1 MRGLGVTEA
10 LDTLPDAFRLAFAVL
25 TQLADVWFVLGL
37 LTLLYWFGERSPLS
51 LPRERGALLIA
62 LAFGGLSLVV
72 VAKQLFALARP
83 PLAGEA
89 TAIEHVPGF
98 LHAIYTNAATATGY
112 GFPSG
117 HALTATVVWGG
128 LAAVLDV
135 GTRARRALVAG
146 TIVAV
151 VCLARLVLGVHY
163 LVDVLAGIGF
173 GLAYLGIVLTLA
185 RRRARRAFRIAAIV
199 AVVAVLGTV
208 SADGALALG
217 ATAGALAAWETI
229 GDRLSNSGPM
239 ALGVGV
245 LGMAVLGGGFVA
257 VYLLDVGVVV
267 TALAGTVVGAGVV
280 AMPVLG
286 ERIGGRRKGDGPA
299 QNVSR

>member
-1 MRGLGVTEA
+1 MRGLGITEA
-10 LDTLPDAFRLAFAVL
+10 LDALPDAFRLVFAVL

-37 LTLLYWFGERSPLS
+37 LTLVYWFGERSPIS

-62 LAFGGLSLVV
+62 VAFGGLSLVV
-72 VAKQLFALARP
+72 VAKQFFALARP

-89 TAIEHVPGF
+89 TAIEHVPGL

-135 GTRARRALVAG
+135 GTRTRRALVAG

-163 LVDVLAGIGF
+163 LVDVLAGVGL
-173 GLAYLGIVLTLA
+173 GLAYLGTVLALA
-185 RRRARRAFRIAAIV
+185 RGRARRAFWIAATI
-199 AVVAVLGTV
+199 AVVALFGTV

-217 ATAGALAAWETI
+217 ATAGALAVWEAV
-229 GDRLSNSGPM
+229 GDRLASSGSM
-239 ALGVGV
+239 GLGVGA
-245 LGMAVLGGGFVA
+245 LGILVLGGGFVA

-286 ERIGGRRKGDGPA
+286 ERLGRRRKDDGA
-299 QNVSR
+299 TQNVSR

>member
-10 LDTLPDAFRLAFAVL
+10 FDALPDAVRLVFAVL

-37 LTLLYWFGERSPLS
+37 LTLIYWFGERSPLS
-51 LPRERGALLIA
+51 LPREHGALLVA
-62 LAFGGLSLVV
+62 LAFGALSLII
-72 VAKQLFALARP
+72 ALKQFFTLPRP

-89 TAIEHVPGF
+89 TALEHVPAF
-98 LHAIYTNAATATGY
+98 LHGAYTNAATATGY

-128 LAAVLDV
+128 LATVLGV
-135 GTRARRALVAG
+135 GTRARRILVAG

-163 LVDVLAGIGF
+163 LVDVLAGVAL
-173 GLAYLGIVLTLA
+173 GLAYLGTVLTLA
-185 RRRARRAFRIAAIV
+185 HGRARRAFWIAAAV
-199 AVVAVLGTV
+199 AVVALFGTV
-208 SADGALALG
+208 SADSALALG
-217 ATAGALAAWETI
+217 ATAGALVAWEVV
-229 GDRLSNSGPM
+229 GDRASNSGPI

-267 TALAGTVVGAGVV
+267 TALTSAVVGAGVV
-280 AMPVLG
+280 VMPVLG
-286 ERIGGRRKGDGPA
+286 ERLDRRKKDGSA

>member
-10 LDTLPDAFRLAFAVL
+10 LDALPDAFGLVFAVL

-37 LTLLYWFGERSPLS
+37 LTLVYWFGERSPLS

-72 VAKQLFALARP
+72 VAKQVFALARP

-135 GTRARRALVAG
+135 GTRTRRALVAG

-151 VCLARLVLGVHY
+151 VCFARLVLGVHY
-163 LVDVLAGIGF
+163 LVDVLAGVAL
-173 GLAYLGIVLTLA
+173 GLAYLGVVLALA
-185 RRRARRAFRIAAIV
+185 RGRARRAFWIAATV
-199 AVVAVLGTV
+199 AVVALLGTV

-217 ATAGALAAWETI
+217 ATAGALAAWEVL
-229 GDRLSNSGPM
+229 GDRLASSGPM
-239 ALGVGV
+239 ALGVGI

-257 VYLLDVGVVV
+257 VYLLDVGVVI
-267 TALAGTVVGAGVV
+267 TALAGAVVGAGVV
-280 AMPVLG
+280 AMPVLD
-286 ERIGGRRKGDGPA
+286 EQIGGREKDEPT